1 MGGTTAKL
9 SLIAGG
15 RPQTTGEFE
24 LHRIRLQPGSGIP
37 ADLLPHVFDRFARG
51 ATSTGSGLGL
61 SIARGLVE
69 LHGGT
74 IAAASPPG
82 GGAEIRIV
90 LPSDAGPA

>member
-1 MGGTTAKL
+1 VEIVVRDT
-9 SLIAGG
+9 G
-15 RPQTTGEFE
+15 R
-24 LHRIRLQPGSGIP
+24 GIP

-74 IAAASPPG
+74 IGAASPPG
-82 GGAEIRIV
+82 GGTEIRIE
-90 LPSDAGPA
+90 LPIEPARA